1 MGPPRSPSHKPMR
14 KSSQG
19 NRLGIGGDHM
29 SDVKKIGIDLSKDCF
44 VLFGVDER
52 GKMINDALCFGEAT

>member
-1 MGPPRSPSHKPMR
+1 
-14 KSSQG
+14 
-19 NRLGIGGDHM
+19 M